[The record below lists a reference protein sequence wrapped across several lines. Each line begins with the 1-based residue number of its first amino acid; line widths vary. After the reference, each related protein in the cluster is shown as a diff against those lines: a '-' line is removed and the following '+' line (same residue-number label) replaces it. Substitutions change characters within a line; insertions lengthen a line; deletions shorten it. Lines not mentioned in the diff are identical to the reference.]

1 MAPFFENFGMD
12 NIWEEI
18 PARHG
23 RAQVPLHAEV
33 TRMEV
38 VAEEAEAEAV
48 EQSEEESIDESDYD
62 FDYGSET
69 SPVEQSEDE
78 SIEESH
84 YMFDYEFDYGSET

>member
-23 RAQVPLHAEV
+23 RAQVPLHVEV

-38 VAEEAEAEAV
+38 VVEEEEEEAEAV
-48 EQSEEESIDESDYD
+48 EQSEDESIDESDY
-62 FDYGSET
+62 
-69 SPVEQSEDE
+69 V
-78 SIEESH
+78 
-84 YMFDYEFDYGSET
+84 FDYEFDYGSET

>member
-23 RAQVPLHAEV
+23 RAQVPLHVKV

-38 VAEEAEAEAV
+38 VVEEEEEAEAV
-48 EQSEEESIDESDYD
+48 EQSEDESIDESDY
-62 FDYGSET
+62 
-69 SPVEQSEDE
+69 V
-78 SIEESH
+78 
-84 YMFDYEFDYGSET
+84 FDYEFDYGSET

>member
-23 RAQVPLHAEV
+23 RAQVPLHVEV

-38 VAEEAEAEAV
+38 VVEEEEEEAEAV
-48 EQSEEESIDESDYD
+48 EQSEE

-69 SPVEQSEDE
+69 SPVEQSENESIDE
-78 SIEESH
+78 SD
-84 YMFDYEFDYGSET
+84 YVFDYEFDYGSET